1 MADKKQTNLERG
13 GTCAAAAAAAG
24 ITLTTTTTRCL
35 EIDKTRISFS
45 YIPMV

>member
-13 GTCAAAAAAAG
+13 GTCAAAAAAG